1 MSSGPLGEYRITLLG
16 AGSVGKSAL
25 TIQLVH
31 KHFVSEYDPT
41 IEDSYKTTTNVD
53 QQVAVLEILDTAGQD
68 DFNSMQDQ
76 WIREGEGF
84 LVVYAINSKMS
95 LEAAKNLREK
105 ILRAKNSNRVPMVL
119 VGNKCD
125 LESERV
131 ISKSEGQNLANNWDC
146 PFFECS
152 AKNRINHPE
161 CFFQVVREIRKM
173 REKNEKSKKDTKERG
188 LFATFCSIL

>member
-1 MSSGPLGEYRITLLG
+1 M
-16 AGSVGKSAL
+16 GKSAL

-31 KHFVSEYDPT
+31 KHFVTDYDPT
-41 IEDSYKTTTNVD
+41 IEDCYKTTTNVD

-84 LVVYAINSKMS
+84 LLVYAINSRNS
-95 LEAAKNLREK
+95 LENAINLREK
-105 ILRAKNSNRVPMVL
+105 ILRAKDSNRVPIVL

-125 LESERV
+125 LDAERV
-131 ISKSEGQNLANNWDC
+131 VAKSEGQNLANNWEC

-161 CFFQVVREIRKM
+161 CFFQVVREIRKL
-173 REKNEKSKKDTKERG
+173 REKNEKGKKESGKSKGIFST
-188 LFATFCSIL
+188 LCSIL